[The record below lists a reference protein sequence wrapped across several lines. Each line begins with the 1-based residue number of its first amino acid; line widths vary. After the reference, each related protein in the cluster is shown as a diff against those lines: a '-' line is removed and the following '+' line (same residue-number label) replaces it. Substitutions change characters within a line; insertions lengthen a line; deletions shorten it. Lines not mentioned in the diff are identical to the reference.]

1 MVLQLFLVFEE
12 PPAPHHQIN
21 QRIGEYL
28 LKSYDALKICARLFK
43 NDNKTSISLWGKVA
57 QLKEEWKFYTNILIY
72 KLHNR

>member
-1 MVLQLFLVFEE
+1 MLCDIFSRSLLLLYLMVLQLFLVFEE

-43 NDNKTSISLWGKVA
+43 NDNKTSISL
-57 QLKEEWKFYTNILIY
+57 
-72 KLHNR
+72 